1 MALTYARYSAL
12 GLIAALTACSGSA
25 FTTPSALSQA
35 PMQQSVSGEH
45 VLRVGSQVI
54 RYGGSI
60 HHSARRGW
68 ISQALPASILYG
80 ASYDGG
86 FVNIY
91 ALNGK
96 NQAPV
101 GQLTSGLVSP
111 QGIVVD
117 PLHRVWVANTN
128 AFNVEAFKRG
138 ATTPFTTLKDPNYY
152 PISLAI
158 DGHGTVFAANAVST
172 TGPPGNVTFWK
183 KGHTSPSGTLTFSN
197 FNTVTN
203 IGVDA
208 SNNIYVSFVPK
219 SGPPAVVE
227 FPAGSKT
234 GQQVNIQDATLGD
247 ITFDKSKNLV
257 METLSNVLGVWAPP
271 YTSGPTRTIPAFGN
285 EPTFNRNE
293 SKVYI
298 AYANNSTPMI
308 EGYNYLTG
316 TLVDTI
322 TNGWTSTAI
331 PYGVAIDPPA
341 PR

>member
-1 MALTYARYSAL
+1 MSLTHARYPAL
-12 GLIAALTACSGSA
+12 GLVAALTACSGSA
-25 FTTPSALSQA
+25 FTTPSAPSQA
-35 PMQQSVSGEH
+35 PMQQTVGGEH

-60 HHSARRGW
+60 HYSARRGW
-68 ISQALPASILYG
+68 ISQALPASIIYG

-91 ALNGK
+91 ALKGN

-117 PLHRVWVANTN
+117 SLHQVWVANTN
-128 AFNVEAFKRG
+128 AFNIEAFKRG
-138 ATTPFTTLKDPNYY
+138 ATTPFRTLNDPNYY
-152 PISLAI
+152 PISLAV

-183 KGHTSPSGTLTFSN
+183 KGQTNPSGTLTFSN

-208 SNNIYVSFVPK
+208 RNNIYVSYVPT
-219 SGPPAVVE
+219 SGPPAVVV
-227 FPAGSKT
+227 FKAGSST
-234 GQQVNIQDATLGD
+234 GQQLNVLGSSLSD
-247 ITFDKSKNLV
+247 ITFDTSKNLV
-257 METLSNVLGVWAPP
+257 MGTGSALGVWAPP
-271 YTSGPTRTIPAFGN
+271 YTSTPTRTIPAFGN
-285 EPTFNRNE
+285 EPTFNRSE

-298 AYANNSTPMI
+298 AYANNSSPKI

-316 TLVDTI
+316 KLVDTI

>member
-1 MALTYARYSAL
+1 
-12 GLIAALTACSGSA
+12 
-25 FTTPSALSQA
+25 
-35 PMQQSVSGEH
+35 
-45 VLRVGSQVI
+45 
-54 RYGGSI
+54 
-60 HHSARRGW
+60 
-68 ISQALPASILYG
+68 
-80 ASYDGG
+80 
-86 FVNIY
+86 
-91 ALNGK
+91 
-96 NQAPV
+96 
-101 GQLTSGLVSP
+101 
-111 QGIVVD
+111 
-117 PLHRVWVANTN
+117 
-128 AFNVEAFKRG
+128 
-138 ATTPFTTLKDPNYY
+138 
-152 PISLAI
+152 
-158 DGHGTVFAANAVST
+158 
-172 TGPPGNVTFWK
+172 VTFWK
-183 KGHTSPSGTLTFSN
+183 KGQTNPSGTLTFSN

-257 METLSNVLGVWAPP
+257 METLTNVLGVWAPP
-271 YTSGPTRTIPAFGN
+271 YTSGPARTISAFGN
-285 EPTFNRNE
+285 EPTFNRTE

-298 AYANNSTPMI
+298 AYANNSTPKI

-316 TLVDTI
+316 KLVDTI